1 MAQDTI
7 VQYVLKVDAKGAQQA
22 LDQTGKEA
30 KDASQSFERL
40 ENSSAQAVQGLR
52 KVETQA
58 KATTGKARQLRRA
71 GRDLDGA
78 FADLGQGASALSPAL
93 GSLFFTIS
101 DGASVVEALGRGLTG
116 FLNPAFA
123 VTAIV
128 AVAAGAAIFEIQR
141 EAEEAKKREEELAE
155 ITERTNKTIEQ
166 QTKAAQSAADS
177 LISYYQEVDQARIN
191 LQLLTGQITQFEADQ
206 KAASATAQEFGQNA
220 KEAQQEQKTALEE
233 TISARNEQIKL
244 LRTEIGLLKEQ
255 RAIAQPLSARIAGQP
270 QQFEESTDRE
280 KGLQRNLDTLTDAQR
295 VDQQRLQDA
304 QAQRFEIERQQ
315 KAYEEI
321 LLQQAQI
328 AEQDRKRSAAEKAR
342 SARLRQEAEEQRQ
355 REQQQKEVQ
364 RAQAELQ
371 KVLEGAVFSQL
382 TVEEQIN
389 ATYEKQAENLFRL
402 LDATGDVETANAAL
416 VELGK
421 IRDQQLQA
429 EIDKQQQLANKEAE
443 RAQRKAES
451 DKKERERRE
460 KEAARA
466 EERAAKDRAD
476 EIQDQVAKFE
486 ALVSL
491 DASSI
496 LSLVAP
502 VAGQLLGIVEQI
514 GQTTPE
520 EKREAIQA
528 QVEAIKQG
536 LAQLPTIFLELIP
549 LLAFGVLEALTDGF
563 QLLIIN
569 LIKIIKDAFS
579 DLFSF
584 RDRDPD
590 GNSGQSGAREAFRR
604 FLDPNQ
610 SASFMSGG
618 RFIPKAQGGIRFT
631 GMQDGLAMLHRG
643 EFVVPQSGQRP
654 QQVDRQLNGATGGGM
669 TVNINSAVVD
679 RNAVDALVRQIEI
692 RFNNQFGTSSSNLF
706 GGR

>member
-30 KDASQSFERL
+30 KDASQSFDRL
-40 ENSSAQAVQGLR
+40 ENSSTQAVQGLR

-58 KATTGKARQLRRA
+58 KATTGKAKQLRRA

-78 FADLGQGASALSPAL
+78 FGDLAQGASVLSPAL
-93 GSLFFTIS
+93 GGALMTIS
-101 DGASVVEALGRGLTG
+101 DGASVVEGLGRSMAL
-116 FLNPAFA
+116 FLNPTFA
-123 VTAIV
+123 IAATVAIG
-128 AVAAGAAIFEIQR
+128 AGLALFEFQR

-155 ITERTNKTIEQ
+155 ITDRTNKTIEQ

-206 KAASATAQEFGQNA
+206 KAASATAQQFGQDA

-233 TISARNEQIKL
+233 TISARNEQIRL

-270 QQFEESTDRE
+270 QQFEDATDRE
-280 KGLQRNLDTLTDAQR
+280 KALQKNLNTLTDAQSI
-295 VDQQRLQDA
+295 DQQRLQDA

-328 AEQDRKRSAAEKAR
+328 AQEDRQRSAAEKAR
-342 SARLRQEAEEQRQ
+342 QARLRQEAEEQRQ
-355 REQQQKEVQ
+355 REQQQKEAQ

-371 KVLEGAVFSQL
+371 KILEGAVFSQL
-382 TVEEQIN
+382 TAEEQIE
-389 ATYEKQAENLFRL
+389 ATYQKQAENLFRL
-402 LDATGDVETANAAL
+402 LEATGDVETANAAL

-421 IRDQQLQA
+421 IRDQQLQD
-429 EIDKQQQLANKEAE
+429 EIDKQKQIADKEAE
-443 RAQRKAES
+443 RAQRKAER

-460 KEAARA
+460 KE
-466 EERAAKDRAD
+466 EREQRQQRIDRATGIVD
-476 EIQDQVAKFE
+476 TVANLDVAGIASLINPAVGAIASTLITLGSKTPEQIREE
-486 ALVSL
+486 ALAQAEAIANGLAVL
-491 DASSI
+491 PELI
-496 LSLVAP
+496 LS
-502 VAGQLLGIVEQI
+502 IVPNLALAI
-514 GQTTPE
+514 T
-520 EKREAIQA
+520 EAIIDGLGRLFQEFIR
-528 QVEAIKQG
+528 QIQG
-536 LAQLPTIFLELIP
+536 I
-549 LLAFGVLEALTDGF
+549 
-563 QLLIIN
+563 
-569 LIKIIKDAFS
+569 
-579 DLFSF
+579 FSF
-584 RDRDPD
+584 RDRAP
-590 GNSGQSGAREAFRR
+590 GETRESRRAARRNAISAF
-604 FLDPNQ
+604 FDPNQ
-610 SASFMSGG
+610 TASYMSGG
-618 RFIPKAQGGIRFT
+618 NFIPKAQGGIRFT